1 MNNLIDCL
9 EGKKTLISGL
19 LDGKGSVEL
28 VDVSPR
34 LVPKGYTP
42 EYMMVRSAR
51 VSFGLGLKDYAT
63 DAKLVRYLMVN
74 HHTSPL
80 EMCSVTLRLVLPKD
94 IAVHFL
100 RHRTCKFNQ
109 FSQRYTQVKEENNFY
124 DPTLYENG
132 IRMGD
137 KINKQSSVNI
147 LDKDTRKAIREKME
161 EANELVR
168 KLHGLYT
175 EMIDLNL
182 SKEIA
187 RFYLPSGEYTTLFLQ
202 CDLNN
207 LMKMLTLRTDDHSQH
222 ETTVYGKMILNLIT
236 PLFPTCVEVFHE
248 RMNGMSLMKSEIEV
262 VKGEKDIK
270 EIVSVSERAALKEK
284 MERLKTSSIL

>member
-1 MNNLIDCL
+1 MELVDCL
-9 EGKKTLISGL
+9 EGKKTLIVGL

-42 EYMMVRSAR
+42 EYMMVRAAR
-51 VSFGLGLKDYAT
+51 VSFGMGLKDYASDT
-63 DAKLVRYLMVN
+63 KLVRYLMVN

-80 EMCSVTLRLVLPKD
+80 EMCSATFRLVLPKD

-109 FSQRYTQVKEENNFY
+109 FSQRYAQVEEENNFY
-124 DPTLYENG
+124 NPVLYENG
-132 IRMGD
+132 IRTGT
-137 KINKQSSVNI
+137 KLNKQSSVNI
-147 LDKDTRKAIREKME
+147 SDDETRYAIKEKME

-175 EMIDLNL
+175 EMIDLGCAREL
-182 SKEIA
+182 A

-222 ETTVYGKMILNLIT
+222 ETVVYARAMLELIS

-262 VKGEKDIK
+262 MKGEKDIK

-284 MERLKTSSIL
+284 MERLK

>member
-1 MNNLIDCL
+1 MELVDCL
-9 EGKKTLISGL
+9 EGKKTLIVGL

-28 VDVSPR
+28 VNISPR
-34 LVPKGYTP
+34 LTPKGYTP
-42 EYMMVRSAR
+42 EFSIVQAAR
-51 VSFGLGLKDYAT
+51 TSFGLGLKDPIS

-109 FSQRYTQVKEENNFY
+109 FSQRYAEITEENNFY
-124 DPTLYENG
+124 NPVLYENG
-132 IRMGD
+132 IRMGT
-137 KINKQSSVNI
+137 KLNKQSSVNI
-147 LDKDTRKAIREKME
+147 TEDETRYAIKEKME

-175 EMIDLNL
+175 EMIDLGL
-182 SKEIA
+182 AREIS

-222 ETTVYGKMILNLIT
+222 ETVVYAKAMLELIT

-262 VKGEKDIK
+262 IKGEKDIK

-284 MERLKTSSIL
+284 MERLR